1 MWALQVFQQDK
12 VARNTHV
19 ELQQRAVE
27 YFNLGARAPDDVLVR
42 TVYYAM
48 PAVTDTQAP
57 PPPTTTTPTHTSL
70 VSS

>member
-1 MWALQVFQQDK
+1 MRPTSIALQVFQQDK

-42 TVYYAM
+42 AVFRM
-48 PAVTDTQAP
+48 PGP
-57 PPPTTTTPTHTSL
+57 L
-70 VSS
+70 